1 MFGSPARLITFDQFL
16 SRLVGKWIEDQFAA
30 PSRAA
35 LLPSGEARPESADRA
50 RAATLPAER
59 WPMNALLIY
68 PEFPETFWSFKHALK
83 FLGKRAAQ
91 PPLGLMTVAALLPG
105 AWKKR
110 LVDTNVERLR
120 DRDLKWADV
129 AFVSG
134 MHIQLESLKEIVER
148 CRELG
153 LRTIVGGPIASSVT
167 AEELKADHV
176 VIGEAESLIG
186 GLARELEAGAA
197 RPVYQAAE
205 RPEMATSPLPDLSL
219 IKMKRYSTMTVQYS
233 RGCPFNCEFCDIIE
247 IYGRRPRTKAV
258 AQVLA
263 ELNQLLAADWRES
276 VFIVDDNFI
285 GNKARAKDLLRAMAE
300 WRSQTGARFDFITEA
315 SLNLADDVELMQL
328 MKDAGFRSVF
338 LGVETPD
345 ESGLIASNKLQNTR
359 RSLLES
365 VATIQSYGLQV
376 MGGFILGFDTDKED
390 IFDRMVEF
398 IQKSGIPIAMVGLLQ
413 AMPGTQLFRRLR
425 TEGRI
430 VDAGGGN
437 NTFCDR
443 LNFLPRMD
451 SAKLVE
457 GYRDVMKRI
466 YNCEAYYERVKI
478 YLNRANP
485 KPAKGEKRRDKQKT
499 PALVTWGNMRALVN
513 SIVRQGVFGRHQWSY
528 WKFLASAAT
537 KYRRCFGAAM
547 TLAVMGHHFQVM
559 TRKLGKAMDKAT
571 KAAAMEERLLAETK
585 IR

>member
-1 MFGSPARLITFDQFL
+1 
-16 SRLVGKWIEDQFAA
+16 
-30 PSRAA
+30 
-35 LLPSGEARPESADRA
+35 
-50 RAATLPAER
+50 
-59 WPMNALLIY
+59 MNALLIY

-110 LVDTNVERLR
+110 LVDTNVELLR
-120 DRDLKWADV
+120 DRDLAWADV
-129 AFVSG
+129 VLLSG
-134 MHIQLESLKEIVER
+134 MHIQSESLLAIVER
-148 CRELG
+148 CRARG
-153 LRTIVGGPIASSVT
+153 LRTVVGGPISSSVP
-167 AEELKADHV
+167 AVELKADHV

-186 GLARELEAGAA
+186 ELARELEQGTA

-205 RPEMATSPLPDLSL
+205 RPEMCTSPLPDLSL

-263 ELNQLLAADWRES
+263 ELEQLHAAGWRDS

-285 GNKARAKDLLRAMAE
+285 GNKARAKELLRAMAE
-300 WRSQTGARFDFITEA
+300 WRTQAGAGFEFITEA
-315 SLNLADDVELMQL
+315 SLNLADDTELMQL
-328 MKDAGFRSVF
+328 MKDAGFKSVF
-338 LGVETPD
+338 LGIETPD
-345 ESGLIASNKLQNTR
+345 ESGLISSNKLQNTR

-365 VATIQSYGLQV
+365 VERIQSYGIEV

-398 IQKSGIPIAMVGLLQ
+398 IEKSGIPIAMVGLLQ

-425 TEGRI
+425 REGRI
-430 VDAGGGN
+430 VDGGGGN
-437 NTFCDR
+437 NTFCER

-451 SAKLVE
+451 AAKLVE
-457 GYRDVMKRI
+457 GYHEVMKRI
-466 YNCEAYYERVKI
+466 YNCEAYYERVKL
-478 YLNRANP
+478 YLNRAHP
-485 KPAKGEKRRDKQKT
+485 KPAKRAPGERAKKQPRELWMTRDN
-499 PALVTWGNMRALVN
+499 LRALVN

-528 WKFLASAAT
+528 WKFLAEAAT
-537 KYRRCFGAAM
+537 RYRRCFGAAM

-559 TRKLGKAMDKAT
+559 TRKLSKAIE
-571 KAAAMEERLLAETK
+571 AAAQQAESDEILLSETG
-585 IR
+585 RRAP